1 MKLERSDRAPL
12 WAFMTP
18 ALVLMLVFFVIPVIY
33 VIVVSFLK
41 WNGINTPA
49 FVNFKNFM
57 LLFRDRAF
65 KRSVINNVIWAL
77 VAGFIQ
83 VLRWRPCGVPST
95 ARIRVF
101 SMRFSIPSVSGISP
115 RTGLEP

>member
-57 LLFRDRAF
+57 LLFRDRVS
-65 KRSVINNVIWAL
+65 SV
-77 VAGFIQ
+77 
-83 VLRWRPCGVPST
+83 R
-95 ARIRVF
+95 
-101 SMRFSIPSVSGISP
+101 
-115 RTGLEP
+115 